1 MGDRLGIL
9 GAVGLFF
16 LFFLFF
22 LLGGGGVIYSFLFF
36 PLHISNP
43 RNISKETTVEE
54 MFLRRDVEVSKF
66 I

>member
-9 GAVGLFF
+9 GAVGLIFF
-16 LFFLFF
+16 SFYFFV
-22 LLGGGGVIYSFLFF
+22 GGGGVIYSFLFF
-36 PLHISNP
+36 SLQISNP

>member
-9 GAVGLFF
+9 GAVGLIFF
-16 LFFLFF
+16 SFYFFV
-22 LLGGGGVIYSFLFF
+22 GGGGGIYSFLFF

>member
-16 LFFLFF
+16 LFIF
-22 LLGGGGVIYSFLFF
+22 LLGGGDLLFPFF

-54 MFLRRDVEVSKF
+54 MLLRRDVEVSKF

>member
-16 LFFLFF
+16 PFIFLF
-22 LLGGGGVIYSFLFF
+22 
-36 PLHISNP
+36 SNP

>member
-16 LFFLFF
+16 LFIFF
-22 LLGGGGVIYSFLFF
+22 CWGGGVIYSFLFF
-36 PLHISNP
+36 SLQISNP

>member
-16 LFFLFF
+16 LFIF
-22 LLGGGGVIYSFLFF
+22 LLG
-36 PLHISNP
+36 HISNP

-54 MFLRRDVEVSKF
+54 MFLRKDVEVSKF

>member
-9 GAVGLFF
+9 GAVGLFL
-16 LFFLFF
+16 LFP
-22 LLGGGGVIYSFLFF
+22 FF

>member
-16 LFFLFF
+16 SLQ
-22 LLGGGGVIYSFLFF
+22 
-36 PLHISNP
+36 ISNP

>member
-16 LFFLFF
+16 HFIF
-22 LLGGGGVIYSFLFF
+22 LLGGGGVLLFPFF

-54 MFLRRDVEVSKF
+54 MLLRRDVEVSKF

>member
-9 GAVGLFF
+9 GAVGLIFF
-16 LFFLFF
+16 SFYFFV
-22 LLGGGGVIYSFLFF
+22 GGGGGDLLFPFF
-36 PLHISNP
+36 PLHISKP